1 MFKLK
6 NQTVSEDGYK
16 HTISEILHQPQIWE
30 KAFNNYKKQKD
41 EIDKFLEKIIEKSEE
56 KVRVI
61 FTGAGTSEYVGNV
74 VVEYLK
80 KNKNF
85 QFESIATTDIVSSPE
100 LYLDKKRP
108 TILVS
113 FARSGNSPESIA
125 AVDLVDQLVEN
136 QYHLAITCAEDGKLA
151 TGLKDRDNAYVLLMP
166 EGSNDKSFAMTSAF
180 TSMLL
185 STLLVFDIISE
196 DEKEKHVNYIKK
208 VAKSIIDRDKEIVDL
223 VEFNF
228 DRIVY
233 LGSGTHYH
241 LTNEARLKILELT
254 AGEVV
259 TCNESSMGFRHGP
272 KSFIDENTFL
282 VSFVSNNPY
291 TRKYDLDI
299 LREVASDKIAKKV
312 LAITPIK
319 LNEDFDEF
327 VIETSEEV
335 LDVYLTF
342 PFIMFGQLVSLL
354 TANRVGNKADT
365 PSKTGTVNRVV
376 KGVQIHEYK

>member
-16 HTISEILHQPQIWE
+16 HTISEILHQPQMWE
-30 KAFNNYKKQKD
+30 KVFKNYKEQKD
-41 EIDKFLEKIIEKSEE
+41 EIDKFLKKIIKKSQE

-80 KNKNF
+80 KNTNF
-85 QFESIATTDIVSSPE
+85 EFESIATTDIVSSPD
-100 LYLDKKRP
+100 LYLDRKRP
-108 TILVS
+108 TLLVS

-125 AVDLVDQLVEN
+125 AVDLLDQIVEN

-151 TGLKDRDNAYVLLMP
+151 TGLRNKDNAYVLLMP
-166 EGSNDKSFAMTSAF
+166 EGSNDKSFAMTSSF

-185 STLLVFDIISE
+185 STLLAFDTISE
-196 DEKEKHVNYIKK
+196 EDKERHLKYIID
-208 VAKSIIDRDKEIVDL
+208 AAQSIIERDEEVVDL
-223 VEFNF
+223 VEFEFN
-228 DRIVY
+228 RIVY
-233 LGSGTHYH
+233 LGSGTHYN

-272 KSFIDENTFL
+272 KSFIDKNTFI

-299 LREVASDKIAKKV
+299 LREVAADKIAKKV

-319 LNEDFDEF
+319 LDEDFEEF
-327 VIETSEEV
+327 VVETSSEV

-342 PFIMFGQLVSLL
+342 PFIMFAQLVSLL